1 RVSFA
6 IAQAQAGPG
15 LCFRRGGNAAHDIAK
30 QLIQTGHV
38 NRPYLGVAYQQLE
51 ETAAAANSLGVGAL
65 VTDVTS
71 GSPADRAGIKAHDVV
86 TKVNDQ
92 AIDDEH
98 PLKDVLRQFAPGTRV
113 TVIVYRGGKS
123 QTLQVTLGTQP

>member
-1 RVSFA
+1 M
-6 IAQAQAGPG
+6 
-15 LCFRRGGNAAHDIAK
+15 
-30 QLIQTGHV
+30 
-38 NRPYLGVAYQQLE
+38 
-51 ETAAAANSLGVGAL
+51 
-65 VTDVTS
+65 
-71 GSPADRAGIKAHDVV
+71 

-123 QTLQVTLGTQP
+123 QTLQVTLGTHP